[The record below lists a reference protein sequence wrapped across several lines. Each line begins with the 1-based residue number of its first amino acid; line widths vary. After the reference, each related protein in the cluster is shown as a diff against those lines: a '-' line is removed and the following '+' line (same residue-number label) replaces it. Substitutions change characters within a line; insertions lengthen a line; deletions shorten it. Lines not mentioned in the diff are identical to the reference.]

1 MRAPSCGAMEHG
13 AGPPYGIVE
22 ILEQPQSAVTED
34 GKHEEGRQR
43 REEPPS
49 QPDNHADP
57 NPRQRIDQQR
67 GKKLESYKNIP
78 FLDDDADEQSASKKE
93 AKE

>member
-1 MRAPSCGAMEHG
+1 MIAWLSNPSNAKSL
-13 AGPPYGIVE
+13 ALVIFFVTFVGIV
-22 ILEQPQSAVTED
+22 LWVYGS
-34 GKHEEGRQR
+34 K
-43 REEPPS
+43 
-49 QPDNHADP
+49 
-57 NPRQRIDQQR
+57 QR